1 MANKEKEIIKKL
13 LKIAEN
19 QQKIIKKLAQSQDA
33 YSGSELP
40 VKVKQLLDAG
50 ATYNLKNNLMLSF
63 DGKNVNVKYNADSIK
78 MNASQVKTLLQS
90 ALKGFVVMDPIGLK
104 NPDPRDFKPNYVS
117 EDPFYHKV
125 DERDPNADIYK
136 KYDPLYLPESM
147 VNPPASVAPKAAP
160 KAVSVS
166 DEMKMTY
173 SDSGLPAGVKQLLD
187 AGAPGLKNNLMLSFD
202 GKNVNV
208 RYNADFVKI
217 RASQVKTLLQSALKG
232 FVVMDPIGVRNPDK
246 STWHPNY

>member
-19 QQKIIKKLAQSQDA
+19 QQKIIKKLAQSQD
-33 YSGSELP
+33 
-40 VKVKQLLDAG
+40 
-50 ATYNLKNNLMLSF
+50 
-63 DGKNVNVKYNADSIK
+63 
-78 MNASQVKTLLQS
+78 
-90 ALKGFVVMDPIGLK
+90 
-104 NPDPRDFKPNYVS
+104 
-117 EDPFYHKV
+117 PFYHKV
-125 DERDPNADIYK
+125 DERDPNAAVYK
-136 KYDPLYLPESM
+136 KYDPLYSPESM
-147 VNPPASVAPKAAP
+147 VNPPASVAP

-208 RYNADFVKI
+208 RYNADFVKMN
-217 RASQVKTLLQSALKG
+217 ASQVKTLLQSALKG
-232 FVVMDPIGVRNPDK
+232 FVVMDPIGIRNPDK

>member
-90 ALKGFVVMDPIGLK
+90 ALKGFVVMDPIG
-104 NPDPRDFKPNYVS
+104 
-117 EDPFYHKV
+117 
-125 DERDPNADIYK
+125 
-136 KYDPLYLPESM
+136 
-147 VNPPASVAPKAAP
+147 
-160 KAVSVS
+160 
-166 DEMKMTY
+166 
-173 SDSGLPAGVKQLLD
+173 
-187 AGAPGLKNNLMLSFD
+187 
-202 GKNVNV
+202 
-208 RYNADFVKI
+208 
-217 RASQVKTLLQSALKG
+217 
-232 FVVMDPIGVRNPDK
+232 VRNPDK

>member
-19 QQKIIKKLAQSQDA
+19 QQKIIKKLAQSQD
-33 YSGSELP
+33 
-40 VKVKQLLDAG
+40 
-50 ATYNLKNNLMLSF
+50 
-63 DGKNVNVKYNADSIK
+63 
-78 MNASQVKTLLQS
+78 
-90 ALKGFVVMDPIGLK
+90 
-104 NPDPRDFKPNYVS
+104 
-117 EDPFYHKV
+117 PFYHKV
-125 DERDPNADIYK
+125 DERDPNAAVYK
-136 KYDPLYLPESM
+136 KYDPLYSPESM
-147 VNPPASVAPKAAP
+147 VNPPASVAP

-208 RYNADFVKI
+208 RYNADFVKMN
-217 RASQVKTLLQSALKG
+217 ASQVKTLLQSALKG

>member
-19 QQKIIKKLAQSQDA
+19 QQKIIKKLAQSQD
-33 YSGSELP
+33 
-40 VKVKQLLDAG
+40 
-50 ATYNLKNNLMLSF
+50 
-63 DGKNVNVKYNADSIK
+63 
-78 MNASQVKTLLQS
+78 
-90 ALKGFVVMDPIGLK
+90 
-104 NPDPRDFKPNYVS
+104 
-117 EDPFYHKV
+117 PFYHKV
-125 DERDPNADIYK
+125 DERDPNAAVYK
-136 KYDPLYLPESM
+136 KYDPLYSPESM
-147 VNPPASVAPKAAP
+147 VNPPASVAP

-187 AGAPGLKNNLMLSFD
+187 AAGVKPLLDGGAGAPGLLKLDFD

-208 RYNADFVKI
+208 RYNADLVKI